1 LKRALKKRVKVV
13 LENIPNE
20 NAQARQQD
28 TANQAVNRRVRK
40 SAAMIGLAIS
50 MGATSLLVT
59 RQSDQAQ
66 AAEPVGNQ
74 NTASSLTAATE
85 AQVKFPTQ
93 QLESKAVS
101 NASVPESP
109 VTVDVNGTS
118 QVSGLGAKWQSPT
131 TGISRG
137 FSRQIPTP
145 VVPTV
150 TVSKTNS
157 IYPQS
162 QLATGVNQTAFNPNS
177 LKQTRKLSGTVP
189 AAVQVTTPVV
199 STATASS
206 TMDVQLKA
214 QQEFALNRLQEKSSR
229 LRNSLAEWRS
239 EEKRGVSVATT
250 PVVVSQPKLV
260 ANQASITNQAS
271 TVSALTNDLQ
281 QPEINE
287 AKSAK
292 LLSRL
297 KQNQAAPTMPEM
309 VAPVESVG
317 SVGSVGSV
325 NTSSNTVHEVKPGD
339 TLARIASLYGTSVS
353 ELVKANNL
361 SNANRLQV
369 SQKLSV
375 PVATAGTAQPTIVA
389 SNPVDVSSNTIEQS
403 TQSKVGTNTT
413 VASESSVVA
422 NNSSIVSS
430 TKVTGNSQTNIAT
443 QPSTVQGTE
452 TAATTENTNTANNF
466 TGMGGDTP
474 VPTALNGMQGNRQG
488 SLLAQRAKEDKGL
501 QSLQQDIERLRE
513 KYRAQQSG
521 ASTPNSASNSVVVP
535 TYPQANTAVP
545 IRVPAPYQQAR
556 PNVPTVPRVNNVN
569 TSAPFA
575 NQNPVAVPIVVAPP
589 ARFNNLY
596 PAPLPRANQAAIP
609 IQVPRPMQPR
619 ANEPFNP
626 QWNNRVN
633 GNTQNARI
641 TVPGGMQ
648 DASQSLGAARGIT
661 VSPQLPN
668 SAQRLPNTL
677 ATVDRYLPQVIDEN
691 APSTNRVGMIWPSK
705 GVLTSGYGMRWGRPH
720 RGIDIAG
727 PVGTPIY
734 AVADG
739 VVERAGWNNGGYGKL
754 VDIRHP
760 DGTMT
765 RYGHNSKILVQAG
778 QQVRQGQQITAM
790 GSTGFSTGPHL
801 HFEIHPGGKGAVNPI
816 AFLPPRV

>member
-20 NAQARQQD
+20 NAQTRQQN
-28 TANQAVNRRVRK
+28 TANQAANRRVRK

-85 AQVKFPTQ
+85 DQVKFPTQ

-101 NASVPESP
+101 NASVPENP
-109 VTVDVNGTS
+109 VMVDGNRTL

-137 FSRQIPTP
+137 FSRQVPTP
-145 VVPTV
+145 VVPRV

-162 QLATGVNQTAFNPNS
+162 QLATGVDHTGFNPNS
-177 LKQTRKLSGTVP
+177 LEQTRKLSETVP
-189 AAVQVTTPVV
+189 TAVQVTTPVV

-206 TMDVQLKA
+206 PIDAQLKA
-214 QQEFALNRLQEKSSR
+214 QQEFALSRLQQKSNR

-239 EEKRGVSVATT
+239 EENKGVSVATT
-250 PVVVSQPKLV
+250 PVVQPKLV
-260 ANQASITNQAS
+260 ANQAPIANQAS
-271 TVSALTNDLQ
+271 TVSTFTNDVQ
-281 QPEINE
+281 QSEINE

-297 KQNQAAPTMPEM
+297 KQSQAAPTMPEM
-309 VAPVESVG
+309 VAPAATET
-317 SVGSVGSV
+317 
-325 NTSSNTVHEVKPGD
+325 TSSNTVHEVKPGD

-361 SNANRLQV
+361 SNANRLQI
-369 SQKLSV
+369 SQKLTV
-375 PVATAGTAQPTIVA
+375 PVAAAGTAQPTIVA
-389 SNPVDVSSNTIEQS
+389 SNPISVSSTIEQ
-403 TQSKVGTNTT
+403 TTETTVGTNTT
-413 VASESSVVA
+413 VASESPVVA
-422 NNSSIVSS
+422 NNNSPNVSS
-430 TKVTGNSQTNIAT
+430 TTVTGNSQTNIAT

-452 TAATTENTNTANNF
+452 TTATTKNTNTANNF

-501 QSLQQDIERLRE
+501 LSLQEEIERLRE
-513 KYRAQQSG
+513 KYRAQQNG
-521 ASTPNSASNSVVVP
+521 GNTSNSVVVP
-535 TYPQANTAVP
+535 TYPQTNTAVP
-545 IRVPAPYQQAR
+545 IRVPAPYQAR
-556 PNVPTVPRVNNVN
+556 PNVLPVPRANNVN
-569 TSAPFA
+569 TSAPL
-575 NQNPVAVPIVVAPP
+575 PVPVVVTPPP

-596 PAPLPRANQAAIP
+596 PAPLPRANQVAIP
-609 IQVPRPMQPR
+609 IQVPRPMQGR

-626 QWNNRVN
+626 QWNNRFN
-633 GNTQNARI
+633 SNTQNARMA
-641 TVPGGMQ
+641 VPNGMQ
-648 DASQSLGAARGIT
+648 DASQSLGAARGT
-661 VSPQLPN
+661 AVSPQLPN
-668 SAQRLPNTL
+668 SVQRLPNTL

-691 APSTNRVGMIWPSK
+691 APSTNRAGMIWPSK